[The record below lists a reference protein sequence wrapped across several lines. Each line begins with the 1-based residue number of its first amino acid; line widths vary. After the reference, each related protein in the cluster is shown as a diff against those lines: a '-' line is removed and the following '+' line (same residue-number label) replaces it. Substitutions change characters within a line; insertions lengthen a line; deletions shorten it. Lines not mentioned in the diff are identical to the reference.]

1 MDQKNENRDRIVRQD
16 HMVENQPPK
25 KKKEHSQFLKNFLQI
40 WNWFLKRPFV
50 ALSSLLLLVSLVF
63 CLFVAPAIGMAAGT
77 ATGSFRGVTQGIAA
91 GAEAGKEAGLSAE
104 DTTVKIGNKM
114 EETKRLEVMLV
125 DLKLTDLYQQ
135 GPENN
140 PQYAALFT
148 IKGRGVFSVDLTQ
161 SDATY
166 SETESQI
173 TITIPKPA
181 PEVYLDN
188 STFEIVRDNNG
199 HNAEYKRPLFDG
211 STANGYQGYLKS
223 DDQVKRKAQEEM
235 LTMIEPAK
243 IAAKEQV
250 ELLAKSICGSTVS
263 IKVNFIE
270 EEA

>member
-25 KKKEHSQFLKNFLQI
+25 KKKEHSQFPKYFLQI

-114 EETKRLEVMLV
+114 TETGNLQVMLV
-125 DLKLTDLYQQ
+125 DLLLTDLYQQ

-140 PQYAALFT
+140 PQYAALLD
-148 IKGRGVFSVDLTQ
+148 IKGEGVFSVDLTQ
-161 SDATY
+161 SKITY
-166 SETESQI
+166 SETEEQI
-173 TITIPKPA
+173 TITIPEPVFT
-181 PEVYLDN
+181 PYLDDN
-188 STFEIVRDNNG
+188 TVEIL
-199 HNAEYKRPLFDG
+199 AEYKPRFLDG
-211 STANGYQGYLKS
+211 STINGYQGYLNS
-223 DDQVKRKAQEEM
+223 NDQLKRKAQEEM

-243 IAAKEQV
+243 ISAKEQV
-250 ELLAKSICGSTVS
+250 ELLAKSICGRTVS